1 VNKKKKLDYPHLF
14 SKMKIG
20 VHTIQNRVGMA
31 ATAEVFS
38 IPDGLISKRNIYFL
52 REIARGGTGLII
64 AGNRLTQLHSSAP
77 CRGYAWG
84 FLKGN
89 VKRDRLLTD
98 AVHKYGS
105 KIFVQFNHF
114 GSQANTMSNDDYRN
128 LISSCAMKSPTW
140 GETPKPMDRADMD
153 DVRDQWGLSAKL
165 AEDSGFDGTEIHMAN
180 GYLMH
185 QYLSRTY
192 NKRTD
197 EYGGSLEN
205 RMRYPLEIL
214 KAVRANTGKRFAVG
228 IRLCADEM
236 FPGGM
241 GAEECADMAKR
252 FVETGLVDYISL
264 AGGSYHAY
272 SYEVPPEDLPE
283 GWLISRSRKIKKVVD
298 VPVIVSGAI
307 TRPEMGEQ
315 AIASGAADAIALS
328 RPLMADPEWAA
339 KAKSN
344 NSDEIKHCIRCNQG
358 CINRIYRASPIAC
371 TINPASGREE
381 IFGRD
386 TVKKVKSPGK
396 WVVVG
401 GGPAGMHAASVL
413 AMRGHRVTLIE
424 KAAKLGGQVNLIIK
438 QPNRKSFKPLIDDL
452 AVKLKSSGVRV
463 RLKTEATAKSISR
476 MKADG
481 VIIATGSTP
490 LTDGFSVAAPFTL
503 KLPGVDQKNVL
514 TSWDVLKGKKVGKNV
529 LILDDDGTRHGAG
542 TAQFLLN
549 KGHKV
554 TAVTRFPMYAPIT
567 GQTLEMAL
575 VYSDVFA
582 KGLNA
587 ITNSWVKLIKGKQAT
602 LYNLYTGEETRMK
615 NIDTVVLA
623 CGSLANDSLFHELE
637 SKLENVHRIGDA
649 LAPRALDHAI
659 YEAELAGRELM
670 DDDSRYIQA
679 GDLDGWDKNI
689 ERVVGS

>member
-1 VNKKKKLDYPHLF
+1 MSNTKKSAYPHLF

-20 VHTIQNRVGMA
+20 AHTILNRVGMA

-38 IPDGLISKRNIYFL
+38 IPDGLISKRNVYFL

-77 CRGYAWG
+77 CRGYSWG

-89 VKRDRLLTD
+89 VERDRVLTD

-128 LISSCAMKSPTW
+128 LISSSTMKSPIW
-140 GETPKPMDRADMD
+140 GETPKLMDRADMD
-153 DVRDQWGLSAKL
+153 DVRDHWWLSAKL

-185 QYLSRTY
+185 QFLSRTY

-214 KAVRANTGKRFAVG
+214 KAVRDNTDKRFAVG

-241 GAEECADMAKR
+241 GAEECAEMAQR
-252 FVETGLVDYISL
+252 FVETGDVDYISL

-272 SYEVPPEDLPE
+272 SYEVPPGDLPE
-283 GWLISRSRKIKKVVD
+283 GWLISRAREIKKVVD
-298 VPVIVSGAI
+298 VPIIVSGAI
-307 TRPEMGEQ
+307 TRPEMAEQ
-315 AIASGAADAIALS
+315 AIASGAADAIAMS

-339 KAKSN
+339 KAKAGN
-344 NSDEIKHCIRCNQG
+344 ADQITHCIRCNQG

-401 GGPAGMHAASVL
+401 GGPAGMHAANVL

-424 KAAKLGGQVNLIIK
+424 KSAKLGGQVNLIIK
-438 QPNRKSFKPLIDDL
+438 QPNRKSFRSLIDDL
-452 AVKLKSSGVRV
+452 ALKLKSHSVRV
-463 RLKTEATAKSISR
+463 RLKTEATVQSISR
-476 MKADG
+476 MKPDG
-481 VIIATGSTP
+481 VIIATGATP

-514 TSWDVLKGKKVGKNV
+514 TTWDVLKAKKIGENV
-529 LILDDDGTRHGAG
+529 LILDDDGTRHAAG
-542 TAQFLLN
+542 VAQLLLN

-554 TAVTRFPMYAPIT
+554 TVVTRFPMYAPIT

-575 VYSDVFA
+575 LYSDVFA
-582 KGLNA
+582 KGLSA
-587 ITNSWVKLIKGKQAT
+587 TINSWVKSIKGKQAT
-602 LYNLYTGEETRMK
+602 IYHLYTGEETKMK
-615 NIDTVVLA
+615 NIDTFVLA
-623 CGSLANDSLFHELE
+623 CGAQANDSLFHKLN
-637 SKLENVHRIGDA
+637 SKLENVHLIGDA
-649 LAPRALDHAI
+649 LAPRSLDHVI
-659 YEAELAGRELM
+659 YEAELAGREIL
-670 DDDSRYIQA
+670 DDDSRYIQT
-679 GDLDGWDKNI
+679 GDLDGWDENV
-689 ERVVGS
+689 ERVVAG